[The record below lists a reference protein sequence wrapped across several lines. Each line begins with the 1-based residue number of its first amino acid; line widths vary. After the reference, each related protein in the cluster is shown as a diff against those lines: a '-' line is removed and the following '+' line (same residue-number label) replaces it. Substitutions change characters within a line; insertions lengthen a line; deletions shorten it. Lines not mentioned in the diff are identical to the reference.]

1 MPNERIATRSQ
12 LPRLHYSKY
21 NNKSYESRRVHV
33 SQGRRHLSEVD
44 TNQYYHGQLFTVS
57 CEAEDD
63 VFSSDNGSKNDY
75 RKTCELKVH
84 PKIQLPRR
92 VSVRPLADAE
102 KRYLPDNVVNIDLD
116 VDVYEYCIDVVK
128 YLYEIENFSVI
139 PVDYLEDGSVSES
152 MRSILVDWMIQV
164 QHHLLLSQET
174 LYLAVGILDNVLH
187 RRDVDPNNLQLV
199 GITSLL
205 IASKLEEYYPAE
217 IKKLLHLTEDS
228 YDRFHV
234 LQMERTMLA
243 VMEFQVYLPS
253 PQVFLLR
260 FVRAALRS
268 NDPVFLKTCQYMM
281 DSHLHLASHASLVPS
296 LIAASSVGATLLLY
310 EVHSTVKHPEVFTL
324 ADVWTPTLVHYT
336 GYKIGALK
344 VVMCEMISHAL
355 AACLDSSRFKGA
367 WIKYKSLSQHQRLVL
382 AGHLTCRVLQ
392 MGIKIVQCETT

>member
-1 MPNERIATRSQ
+1 MGRSQ
-12 LPRLHYSKY
+12 LPLLHDSKY
-21 NNKSYESRRVHV
+21 NHKSYESRRVHV

-44 TNQYYHGQLFTVS
+44 TNQYYHGQQVSVS
-57 CEAEDD
+57 CEAEDN
-63 VFSSDNGSKNDY
+63 VFSSDTGSKNDY
-75 RKTCELKVH
+75 KKTCKLVNPKV
-84 PKIQLPRR
+84 QLPRQ

-102 KRYLPDNVVNIDLD
+102 KRYLPDNIVNIDLD
-116 VDVYEYCIDVVK
+116 VDDVYEYSIDVVK

-139 PVDYLEDGSVSES
+139 PLDYLEDGSVSES

-164 QHHLLLSQET
+164 QHHLVLSQET
-174 LYLAVGILDNVLH
+174 LYLAVGILDTVLH
-187 RRDVDPNNLQLV
+187 RRDVDANNLQLV

-217 IKKLLHLTEDS
+217 IKKLLDLTENS
-228 YDRFHV
+228 YNRFQV
-234 LQMERTMLA
+234 LQMERNVLA

-281 DSHLHLASHASLVPS
+281 DSHLHLASHASLLPS

-310 EVHSTVKHPEVFTL
+310 EVHSTDKYPKVFTL
-324 ADVWTPTLVHYT
+324 ADVCTPTLVHYT

-344 VVMCEMISHAL
+344 VVMSEMISHAL
-355 AACLDSSRFKGA
+355 AVWLDSSKFKGA
-367 WIKYKSLSQHQRLVL
+367 LKKYKSLSQHQRLVL
-382 AGHLTCRVLQ
+382 AGHLNVRVLK
-392 MGIKIVQCETT
+392 MGIKMVQNETT